1 MILLLLDHRW
11 LINNRLG
18 LNQQNNATVDDK
30 FMGPKTGPDGPTK
43 EGPARKQSGYVSRAG
58 GARST
63 ASQSLRF
70 LLSMAGPHVLLSSVV
85 KDRHV

>member
-11 LINNRLG
+11 LINYRLG

-30 FMGPKTGPDGPTK
+30 FMGPNTGPDGPTK

-58 GARST
+58 GA
-63 ASQSLRF
+63 SQSLRF
-70 LLSMAGPHVLLSSVV
+70 LLSMAGPHVLVSSVV